1 MVNIHIYPSPMTNES
16 RIFKEAKF
24 ISSLNKFEKIILFG
38 IGNDGLK
45 NNEHYFENIFIKRVN
60 VFDVKKRSTQYLY
73 YYIYVFMYL
82 IFKRPKQVN
91 IHTVE
96 FLPLSIICKML
107 FLKVIYD
114 THELETEKNNLYGFR
129 KLISKIIEKLFIK
142 FCDKVIVVGEAI
154 ADDYKVMYPLME
166 RPYVVLNCPN
176 YINIEKKNIFREK
189 FDIKKD
195 QIIFLYQGDL
205 GVGRNITNLIK
216 SFSRLKSKD
225 KVIVFMGDGPFLN
238 QVKNASKKSDYIFY
252 HEAVD
257 PDILLNYTSS
267 ADIGMSLIENTSKSY
282 NYCMPNKM
290 FEYMMAGIPIIVT
303 DLYEMSNFIK
313 NNNIGYILK
322 GYSVEEIINL
332 VDSIDKYMLSAFF
345 NNINDTKRKYNWGE
359 QEKILLEVYRDLY
372 N

>member
-82 IFKRPKQVN
+82 VFKRPKQVN

-142 FCDKVIVVGEAI
+142 FC
-154 ADDYKVMYPLME
+154 E
-166 RPYVVLNCPN
+166 R
-176 YINIEKKNIFREK
+176 
-189 FDIKKD
+189 
-195 QIIFLYQGDL
+195 
-205 GVGRNITNLIK
+205 
-216 SFSRLKSKD
+216 
-225 KVIVFMGDGPFLN
+225 
-238 QVKNASKKSDYIFY
+238 
-252 HEAVD
+252 
-257 PDILLNYTSS
+257 
-267 ADIGMSLIENTSKSY
+267 
-282 NYCMPNKM
+282 
-290 FEYMMAGIPIIVT
+290 
-303 DLYEMSNFIK
+303 
-313 NNNIGYILK
+313 
-322 GYSVEEIINL
+322 
-332 VDSIDKYMLSAFF
+332 
-345 NNINDTKRKYNWGE
+345 
-359 QEKILLEVYRDLY
+359 
-372 N
+372 